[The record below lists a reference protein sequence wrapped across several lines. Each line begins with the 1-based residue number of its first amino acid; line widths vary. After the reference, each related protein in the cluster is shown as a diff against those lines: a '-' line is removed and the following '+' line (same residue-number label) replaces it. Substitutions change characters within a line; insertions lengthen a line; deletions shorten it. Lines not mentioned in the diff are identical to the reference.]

1 MGVVSAGLVRIKQ
14 ISRGCPEA
22 LCTEIMES
30 HVGCSVQRSGFRV
43 SGPRQP
49 RH

>member
-30 HVGCSVQRSGFRV
+30 HVGCSVQRWIQGVGSKAA
-43 SGPRQP
+43 
-49 RH
+49 